1 MADSKFWG
9 DDWQYEHP
17 GAFAIQMAVLL
28 FVVLVT
34 TDAFSSAGVTA
45 TSIVANLIGAAVGGA
60 LTYWF
65 ANRQA
70 RKAAVTRPETP
81 AGGVTPGS

>member
-28 FVVLVT
+28 FVVLVI
-34 TDAFSSAGVTA
+34 TDAFSSAGVTV
-45 TSIVANLIGAAVGGA
+45 TSIVANVIGAAVGGG
-60 LTYWF
+60 LTYWLTS
-65 ANRQA
+65 RQA
-70 RKAAVTRPETP
+70 RKAAATGSEQPS
-81 AGGVTPGS
+81 GGVTPGS